1 MTPTAPTDPTIHSF
15 THHGIHQSLPS
26 QDHHSLAKTH
36 HPDESNTMNN
46 EGNKVISYFKSS
58 KHDKISDY
66 EDIWEKSPVPPL
78 DQERE
83 GTSMISPTISEQ
95 RFKQFL
101 FNKVF
106 DKNNSSESHYET
118 ETDDDEVLFVSDPS
132 YPTCSSSEIISSSD
146 ESSSISSFSTQI
158 SSSDDNI
165 DDDVDTSDVSDPL
178 AALEILSDCDTED
191 DIDDCYI
198 ASEDNTFDKDQ
209 MKVIEVSHQNTDKE
223 YSSNTENSFE
233 NEKEGVEIC
242 NALENV
248 KEEEESGK
256 ISSSGSLTGL
266 LRKLSIRR
274 KQSFTKTKSK
284 TEKRLSAVIG
294 CYLTPTLLGMEADDC
309 QVNFVLLL
317 TIVMLRF
324 VRSRLLSL

>member
-1 MTPTAPTDPTIHSF
+1 MTPTTTTTTPIHSF
-15 THHGIHQSLPS
+15 TPHTIHQSIPS

-36 HPDESNTMNN
+36 HLDESNTRHVVDHNVEEN
-46 EGNKVISYFKSS
+46 RVLISYFKSS

-66 EDIWEKSPVPPL
+66 EDIWEKSPVPPM

-83 GTSMISPTISEQ
+83 ATSMISPTISEQ

-118 ETDDDEVLFVSDPS
+118 ETDEDEVVFISDPS
-132 YPTCSSSEIISSSD
+132 YPTCSSSEIIGSSD
-146 ESSSISSFSTQI
+146 DSSSISSFSTQI

-165 DDDVDTSDVSDPL
+165 NDVFDDLFSDPL
-178 AALEILSDCDTED
+178 AALENLSDCDTEN
-191 DIDDCYI
+191 DINDCYVTY
-198 ASEDNTFDKDQ
+198 EDDLVDK
-209 MKVIEVSHQNTDKE
+209 ESLQNTDKVSKKE
-223 YSSNTENSFE
+223 KSFK
-233 NEKEGVEIC
+233 NEEEGVEIC

-248 KEEEESGK
+248 KEEDESGK

-294 CYLTPTLLGMEADDC
+294 CYLTPTLLGMNDDEC
-309 QVNFVLLL
+309 QVGVWSNLQDLYL
-317 TIVMLRF
+317 CLI
-324 VRSRLLSL
+324 SG